1 MRIKYKLNTNFRKIL
16 SLTIL
21 CLSIS
26 SGHAQISGGEIRSD
40 EKQKKEKKSLVDEDF
55 NVDSLNGNIFYVSS
69 LIQHS
74 FRSFEDQSVYN
85 QYALLSDET
94 PMIRAGVDVG
104 IIMPLVKKIS
114 LSAGLTYFFHG
125 EQYAYDDPT
134 NDSTYQYSR
143 VYSQAGIPL
152 KLRFTHGDNLQVTGY
167 LGLTPLNI
175 LNFKYTSQSNSAEG
189 VFVDHGSVVVS
200 EGFTPFNVMASAGI
214 GLNYYINHFG
224 FSLSTEYRRHLMN
237 TYSENTFKRT
247 HFMYG
252 VGLNLGFQWRF

>member
-1 MRIKYKLNTNFRKIL
+1 MRIKYKLNPNFK
-16 SLTIL
+16 SLFSFVIL
-21 CLSIS
+21 CVFMNAAQ
-26 SGHAQISGGEIRSD
+26 GQISGGEIRSE
-40 EKQKKEKKSLVDEDF
+40 EKQKKDKKSVVNEDF
-55 NVDSLNGNIFYVSS
+55 NLDSLTGNVFYMSS

-85 QYALLSDET
+85 QYALLSDEQ

-104 IIMPLVKKIS
+104 LIMPLAKKIS

-125 EQYAYDDPT
+125 EQYAYDDPN

-152 KLRFTHGDNLQVTGY
+152 KLRYTYGDNLQVTGY
-167 LGLTPLNI
+167 IGITPLNI
-175 LNFKYTSQSNSAEG
+175 LNFRYTSQSNSAEG

-200 EGFTPFNVMASAGI
+200 EGFTPFNLMASAGI

-252 VGLNLGFQWRF
+252 IGLNLGFQWRF